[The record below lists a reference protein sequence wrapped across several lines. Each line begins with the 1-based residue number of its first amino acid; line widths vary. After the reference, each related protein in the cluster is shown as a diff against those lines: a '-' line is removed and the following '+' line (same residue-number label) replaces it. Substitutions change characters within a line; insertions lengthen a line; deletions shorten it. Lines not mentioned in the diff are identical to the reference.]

1 MCTMNHDV
9 GPMIAAVLADGPL
22 AGTTTQ
28 VPAVEGR
35 PPKTVDLAQGD
46 GRVRYALNAWEQ
58 SGHSA
63 LYSYLY
69 EV

>member
-1 MCTMNHDV
+1 MNEET
-9 GPMIAAVLADGPL
+9 GPMIAAVLTDGPL
-22 AGTTTQ
+22 NGSTTQ

-35 PPKTVDLAQGD
+35 PPSTVDLPWGD
-46 GRVRYALNAWEQ
+46 ERVRYALNAWEQ

>member
-1 MCTMNHDV
+1 MSDEV
-9 GPMIAAVLADGPL
+9 VPMIAAVLADGPL
-22 AGTTTQ
+22 AGTTAR

-35 PPKTVDLAQGD
+35 PPKTVDLARGD
-46 GRVRYALNAWEQ
+46 ARVRYVLNAWEQ

-63 LYSYLY
+63 QYSYLY